1 MATEAETRGP
11 RRGAEVAVADGVLT
25 LSRAI
30 RKAKARLAADAGAEV
45 EWATRLLLQV
55 IGTEG
60 PMRASA
66 LAASV
71 HSDLSTVSRQ
81 SAHLVAEGLLER
93 RADPRDGRAS
103 LLALT
108 PAGEEVL
115 AEHARIRAAF
125 FADVL
130 QGWSEADLTQFAALL
145 GRFTADYERAY
156 SARVD
161 DGAQVDGTRTGDGAH
176 AARPPAF

>member
-1 MATEAETRGP
+1 MPDTRNPRQHAEA
-11 RRGAEVAVADGVLT
+11 AVTNGVLS

-55 IGTEG
+55 IGADG

-108 PAGEEVL
+108 PAGDEVL
-115 AEHARIRAAF
+115 AEHGRIRAAF

-130 QGWSEADLTQFAALL
+130 QGWSEADLARFAALL
-145 GRFTADYERAY
+145 GRFTADYERAH
-156 SARVD
+156 SAHVGD
-161 DGAQVDGTRTGDGAH
+161 SPHTDGTPTGDGAR
-176 AARPPAF
+176 AARPPAC